1 MWVQQTQIRW
11 NMKKPLKND
20 DMKNRKK
27 KKKKKKK
34 KKDRNFL
41 PLAFRALIP

>member
-34 KKDRNFL
+34 KKIEIFYRW
-41 PLAFRALIP
+41 PLEP